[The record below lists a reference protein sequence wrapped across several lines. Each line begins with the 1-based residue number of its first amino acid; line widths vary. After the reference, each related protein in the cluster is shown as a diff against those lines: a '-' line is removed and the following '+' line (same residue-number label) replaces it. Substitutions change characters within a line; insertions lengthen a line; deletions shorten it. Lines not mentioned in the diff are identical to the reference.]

1 MCVQSK
7 WDGAFYFMK
16 LHFYYEK
23 YVFNIV
29 HLMCVQN
36 KGEAVFSLLSYF
48 CNMKN
53 VSSKQARSCFNL
65 LIIIILL
72 KCFSYE
78 FYKNFHERCFLNGCS
93 LVYLSNYI
101 KLLRTAAF

>member
-53 VSSKQARSCFNL
+53 VSSKQAGSCF
-65 LIIIILL
+65 
-72 KCFSYE
+72 
-78 FYKNFHERCFLNGCS
+78 
-93 LVYLSNYI
+93 LVYSVKFI
-101 KLLRTAAF
+101 WLLLQFRKMCVQIRGAAF